1 VKLPPAVAYPG
12 GPMERSADRKVCTV
26 LDDREPDR
34 FPDPLFFANFAVS
47 WMIVLYVIDGTVEK
61 A

>member
-1 VKLPPAVAYPG
+1 VSLIVFLT
-12 GPMERSADRKVCTV
+12 R
-26 LDDREPDR
+26 
-34 FPDPLFFANFAVS
+34 FFANFAVS